1 MAEAK
6 KSGIAEEKQKNEEK
20 LKSAILKMQKANMN
34 EKQIC
39 DILNLTKDEMQ
50 KLIEDKKSNM
60 V

>member
-1 MAEAK
+1 
-6 KSGIAEEKQKNEEK
+6 
-20 LKSAILKMQKANMN
+20 MN